1 MMNDSMTEPHCLIE
15 VCYGPSRFQ
24 DVFAEPRKWLR
35 QTCQMV
41 SWRQADETGSR
52 NRDQRSGPWGSVP
65 RLSLKGVT
73 VLLLHLRDVLVVAE
87 HLVQEPPL
95 NRPSGGSFT
104 ALGPDE
110 LSSVH
115 QRQPHHDVPGRAWGA
130 RG

>member
-1 MMNDSMTEPHCLIE
+1 MMNDSMIEPRCLIE
-15 VCYGPSRFQ
+15 ASYGASRFQ

-73 VLLLHLRDVLVVAE
+73 DLLLHLRDVLVVAE
-87 HLVQEPPL
+87 HLVGEPSL
-95 NRPSGGSFT
+95 NRPSGGSFAAGT
-104 ALGPDE
+104 
-110 LSSVH
+110 
-115 QRQPHHDVPGRAWGA
+115 
-130 RG
+130 